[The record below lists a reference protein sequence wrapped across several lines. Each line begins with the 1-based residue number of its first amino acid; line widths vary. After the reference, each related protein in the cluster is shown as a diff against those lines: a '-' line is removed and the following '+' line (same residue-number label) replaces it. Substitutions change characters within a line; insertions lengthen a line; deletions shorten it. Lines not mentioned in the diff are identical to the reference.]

1 MSNVDKRIGVICAKK
16 CPDEPSYCVECIQSE
31 YALVNP
37 TELAKL
43 EKEAR
48 VGRAVVKG
56 IDNWIEE
63 IGPDASFL
71 KLKDDTTL
79 GMLAVLEMV
88 VTNAKEAK
96 QL

>member
-1 MSNVDKRIGVICAKK
+1 
-16 CPDEPSYCVECIQSE
+16 
-31 YALVNP
+31 
-37 TELAKL
+37 L